1 MCLTCDYTVRLFW
14 IHPRE
19 INFIRP
25 DLKHLEVNWWP
36 WDVLFRRDFENIAI
50 TVEVASPLKIL
61 IWLVWL
67 IWLFGVD
74 DIDNYGNDGDYVNI
88 GTMIFTMK
96 SESDPAKHRR

>member
-1 MCLTCDYTVRLFW
+1 M
-14 IHPRE
+14 
-19 INFIRP
+19 
-25 DLKHLEVNWWP
+25 
-36 WDVLFRRDFENIAI
+36 
-50 TVEVASPLKIL
+50 EVASPLKIL